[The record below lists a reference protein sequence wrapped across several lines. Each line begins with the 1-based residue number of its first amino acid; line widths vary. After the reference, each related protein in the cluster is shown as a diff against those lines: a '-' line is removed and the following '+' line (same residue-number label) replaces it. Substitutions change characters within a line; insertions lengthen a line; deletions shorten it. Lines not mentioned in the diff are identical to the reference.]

1 MNKIS
6 PLILVF
12 FSFFGYSSNI
22 ESFLQYSIFYTD
34 KGEPYLETYL
44 TINSKSIELIDNG
57 NNTFQGK
64 LSINLLIK
72 SNDSIVYNDKYFL
85 YQQFYKLG
93 NVLYLDKK

>member
-1 MNKIS
+1 MKKICL
-6 PLILVF
+6 LILVF

-64 LSINLLIK
+64 LSINILVE
-72 SNDSIVYNDKYFL
+72 SNDSIIYNDKYFWVSKAPDQHHL
-85 YQQFYKLG
+85 Q
-93 NVLYLDKK
+93 